1 MRGFARQTSSMD
13 LETVRLWA
21 TEELAWW
28 PNRLHVLLAVLAAVV
43 VLSTPTVLAVLLLV
57 ASVGSLLW
65 RIHLW
70 DRQRRRM
77 EPLRVRVR

>member
-1 MRGFARQTSSMD
+1 MD

-28 PNRLHVLLAVLAAVV
+28 PNRLHVLLVVLAAVV
-43 VLSTPTVLAVLLLV
+43 LLGTPSIVAFLVLVGA
-57 ASVGSLLW
+57 AGSLLW
-65 RIHLW
+65 RIHVW

-77 EPLRVRVR
+77 EPLRIRVR

>member
-1 MRGFARQTSSMD
+1 MD

-28 PNRLHVLLAVLAAVV
+28 PNRLHVLFVVLAAVLLFSAPSV
-43 VLSTPTVLAVLLLV
+43 VTVLLL
-57 ASVGSLLW
+57 AGAAGWLLW

-77 EPLRVRVR
+77 EPLHIRVR

>member
-1 MRGFARQTSSMD
+1 MD

-28 PNRLHVLLAVLAAVV
+28 PNRLHVLLVVLAAVV
-43 VLSTPTVLAVLLLV
+43 LVGTPSMVTFLVLAGTT
-57 ASVGSLLW
+57 GSLLW

-77 EPLRVRVR
+77 EPLRIRIR

>member
-1 MRGFARQTSSMD
+1 ME

-21 TEELAWW
+21 TEELVWW
-28 PNRLHVLLAVLAAVV
+28 PNRLHVLLVVLAAVTTVAAPSV
-43 VLSTPTVLAVLLLV
+43 VTALFLLAT
-57 ASVGSLLW
+57 VGSLLW

>member
-1 MRGFARQTSSMD
+1 MD

-28 PNRLHVLLAVLAAVV
+28 PNRLHVLLVILAAVLLFSAPSIV
-43 VLSTPTVLAVLLLV
+43 TVLLRAG
-57 ASVGSLLW
+57 AAGWLLW
-65 RIHLW
+65 RIHVW

-77 EPLRVRVR
+77 EPLRIRVR

>member
-1 MRGFARQTSSMD
+1 MD

-28 PNRLHVLLAVLAAVV
+28 PNRLHVLLVVLAAVLLFSAPSV
-43 VLSTPTVLAVLLLV
+43 VTVLLL
-57 ASVGSLLW
+57 AGAAGWLLW

-77 EPLRVRVR
+77 EPLRIRVR

>member
-1 MRGFARQTSSMD
+1 MRGFARQTSPMD

-28 PNRLHVLLAVLAAVV
+28 PNRLHVVLVVLAAVAV
-43 VLSTPTVLAVLLLV
+43 VGTLSVFTVLLFAL
-57 ASVGSLLW
+57 AVGSLLW
-65 RIHLW
+65 RIHVW

>member
-1 MRGFARQTSSMD
+1 ME

-28 PNRLHVLLAVLAAVV
+28 PNRLHVLLVVLAAM
-43 VLSTPTVLAVLLLV
+43 VLIGTPSMVSFLVLVGA
-57 ASVGSLLW
+57 VGSLLW

-77 EPLRVRVR
+77 EPLRIRVR